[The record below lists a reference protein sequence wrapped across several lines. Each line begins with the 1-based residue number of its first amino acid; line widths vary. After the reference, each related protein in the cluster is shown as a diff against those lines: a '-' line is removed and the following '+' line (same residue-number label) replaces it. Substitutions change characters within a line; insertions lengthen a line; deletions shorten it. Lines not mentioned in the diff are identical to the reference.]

1 MEESPVEESP
11 MEESPMEESPIEESP
26 VEEPSDYAIVS
37 GVEKGSSIFWT
48 VSSKLLGISKEAFG
62 VIDGHRTHLQGASG
76 LLDDWKDPID
86 RSGEN

>member
-11 MEESPMEESPIEESP
+11 VEESP

-37 GVEKGSSIFWT
+37 GVEKGSPIFWT
-48 VSSKLLGISKEAFG
+48 VSSKLLGISKDGSG
-62 VIDGHRTHLQGASG
+62 VIDGHRTHLKGASG

-86 RSGEN
+86 RNGEN